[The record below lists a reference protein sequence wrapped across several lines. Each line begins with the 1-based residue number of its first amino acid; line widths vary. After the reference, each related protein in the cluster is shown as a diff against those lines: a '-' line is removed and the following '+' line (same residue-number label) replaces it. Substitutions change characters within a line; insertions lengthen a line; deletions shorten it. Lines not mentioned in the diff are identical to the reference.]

1 MNVVYTDEGDKQDAL
16 TNSDLK
22 GLLKAASLTEFHPD
36 AVLETNSK
44 EFEKT
49 SILFDLVRSNLVDAG
64 PSIAGAQ
71 LDVSNLDED
80 TELTN
85 GQTQQSENAKED
97 NEFAIVDGIKTQ
109 SANLSDSVGGLD
121 EPDLEASPETKDAF
135 SLVFDD
141 IKTDSELKVEIQDH
155 NIDSDE
161 LAPNKKTQDVGE
173 VLINTTEFAES
184 AEFLSEL
191 QKVQTTFDQ
200 KLDDEKK
207 EFSTVLEAMFGASSF
222 IATQMENEISDV
234 VLAIASDLAGTK
246 IDVVPEEFSKKISTV
261 AKQIIGN
268 NDEIT
273 VYVNGADY
281 AKLKTSRNFSELKY
295 TFLENQTLRRGE
307 FEVTSRKSSAGVS
320 LFNHS
325 DGD

>member
-1 MNVVYTDEGDKQDAL
+1 MNVVSIDDADQQNAL

-36 AVLETNSK
+36 AVHESNSK
-44 EFEKT
+44 EFEK
-49 SILFDLVRSNLVDAG
+49 SNSLFDLVRSNLVDTD
-64 PSIAGAQ
+64 PSTAEAQ
-71 LDVSNLDED
+71 LDISNLDKD
-80 TELTN
+80 TELAN
-85 GQTQQSENAKED
+85 GQTQQSENTKED
-97 NEFAIVDGIKTQ
+97 NGFVIEDGTKTQ
-109 SANLSDSVGGLD
+109 STNLSDNIGDLD
-121 EPDLEASPETKDAF
+121 EPDLEPSRETKDAF

-141 IKTDSELKVEIQDH
+141 IKTDSELTIEIQDQ

-161 LAPNKKTQDVGE
+161 LAPKKEAQDVGE
-173 VLINTTEFAES
+173 VLANTTEIANS

-191 QKVQTTFDQ
+191 KKVQITFDK

-207 EFSTVLEAMFGASSF
+207 EFSTVIEAMFGASSF

-261 AKQIIGN
+261 VKQIIGN

-320 LFNHS
+320 LFNLS

>member
-1 MNVVYTDEGDKQDAL
+1 MNVVSTNEGDQQDAL

-44 EFEKT
+44 EFKK
-49 SILFDLVRSNLVDAG
+49 SNSLFDLVRSNLVDAEPG
-64 PSIAGAQ
+64 NAEAQ
-71 LDVSNLDED
+71 LDIYNLDED

-85 GQTQQSENAKED
+85 GQTQQSVNTKED

-109 SANLSDSVGGLD
+109 STNLSDNIGDLD
-121 EPDLEASPETKDAF
+121 VSDLEPSPEIKDAF

-141 IKTDSELKVEIQDH
+141 IKTDSELTIEIQDQ

-161 LAPNKKTQDVGE
+161 LAPKKEAQDVGE
-173 VLINTTEFAES
+173 VLADTTETTNS

-191 QKVQTTFDQ
+191 KKAQTTFDQ

-207 EFSTVLEAMFGASSF
+207 EFSTVIEAMFGASSF
-222 IATQMENEISDV
+222 IETQMENEISDV
-234 VLAIASDLAGTK
+234 VLGIASDLAGTK

-261 AKQIIGN
+261 VKQIIGN

-273 VYVNGADY
+273 VYVNVADY

-307 FEVTSRKSSAGVS
+307 FEVTSQKSSAGVS
-320 LFNHS
+320 LFNLS

>member
-1 MNVVYTDEGDKQDAL
+1 MNVISTNEGDQQDAL

-36 AVLETNSK
+36 GLLDTNSK
-44 EFEKT
+44 EFER
-49 SILFDLVRSNLVDAG
+49 SNSLFDLVRSNLVDTESSSAED
-64 PSIAGAQ
+64 Q
-71 LDVSNLDED
+71 LDISNLDKD

-85 GQTQQSENAKED
+85 GQTQKSYNIKED
-97 NEFAIVDGIKTQ
+97 NEFAIVDDIKTQ
-109 SANLSDSVGGLD
+109 STNLSDNIGDLD
-121 EPDLEASPETKDAF
+121 EPDLEPSPETKDAF

-141 IKTDSELKVEIQDH
+141 IKTDSELKIEIQDE

-161 LAPNKKTQDVGE
+161 LAPKKETQDVGE
-173 VLINTTEFAES
+173 VITNTTETVES

-191 QKVQTTFDQ
+191 KKAQIAFEQ

-207 EFSTVLEAMFGASSF
+207 EFSTVIEAMFGASSF

-261 AKQIIGN
+261 AKQIVGK

-307 FEVTSRKSSAGVS
+307 FEVTSQKSSAGVS
-320 LFNHS
+320 LFNLS

>member
-1 MNVVYTDEGDKQDAL
+1 MNVVSTDEGDQQNIL

-44 EFEKT
+44 EFEK
-49 SILFDLVRSNLVDAG
+49 SNSLFDLVRSNLVDTG
-64 PSIAGAQ
+64 PSTVEAQ
-71 LDVSNLDED
+71 LDISNLDKD
-80 TELTN
+80 TGLTN
-85 GQTQQSENAKED
+85 GQTQQGENTEED
-97 NEFAIVDGIKTQ
+97 NGFIIEDGMKTQ
-109 SANLSDSVGGLD
+109 STNLSDKIDDLD
-121 EPDLEASPETKDAF
+121 VPDLEP
-135 SLVFDD
+135 SLVIKDVFTLEIDD
-141 IKTDSELKVEIQDH
+141 IKIDSGLKIEIQDQ

-161 LAPNKKTQDVGE
+161 LVSKKETQDVGE
-173 VLINTTEFAES
+173 VLGNITEIADS

-191 QKVQTTFDQ
+191 KKAQTTFDQ

-207 EFSTVLEAMFGASSF
+207 EFSTVIEAMFGASSF
-222 IATQMENEISDV
+222 IETQMENEISDV

-261 AKQIIGN
+261 VKQIIGN

-273 VYVNGADY
+273 VYVNVADY

-307 FEVTSRKSSAGVS
+307 FEVTSQKSSAGVS
-320 LFNHS
+320 LFNLS

>member
-1 MNVVYTDEGDKQDAL
+1 MNVVSTDEGDQQNAL

-36 AVLETNSK
+36 VVQESNSK
-44 EFEKT
+44 EFEK
-49 SILFDLVRSNLVDAG
+49 SNSLFDLVRSNLVDTD
-64 PSIAGAQ
+64 PSTVEAQ
-71 LDVSNLDED
+71 LDISNLDKD
-80 TELTN
+80 TELAN
-85 GQTQQSENAKED
+85 GQTQQSENTKED
-97 NEFAIVDGIKTQ
+97 NGFIIEDGTKPQ
-109 SANLSDSVGGLD
+109 STNLSDKIGDLD
-121 EPDLEASPETKDAF
+121 VSDLEPSLIIKD
-135 SLVFDD
+135 VFTLEIDD
-141 IKTDSELKVEIQDH
+141 IKTDGELKIEIQDQ
-155 NIDSDE
+155 NIDNDE
-161 LAPNKKTQDVGE
+161 LASKKETQQVGE
-173 VLINTTEFAES
+173 VLTNITEIADS

-191 QKVQTTFDQ
+191 KKAQTTFDQ

-207 EFSTVLEAMFGASSF
+207 EFSTVIEAMFGASSF

-273 VYVNGADY
+273 VYVNVADY
-281 AKLKTSRNFSELKY
+281 AKLKTARNFSELKY

-320 LFNHS
+320 LFNLS

>member
-1 MNVVYTDEGDKQDAL
+1 MNVVSTNEGDQQDAL

-22 GLLKAASLTEFHPD
+22 GLLKAASLTAFHPD

-44 EFEKT
+44 EFEK
-49 SILFDLVRSNLVDAG
+49 SNSLFDLVRSNLVDG
-64 PSIAGAQ
+64 EPSSAEAQ
-71 LDVSNLDED
+71 LDISNLDED

-85 GQTQQSENAKED
+85 SQTQQSENTKED
-97 NEFAIVDGIKTQ
+97 NEFAIVDDIKTQ
-109 SANLSDSVGGLD
+109 STNLSDNIGDLD
-121 EPDLEASPETKDAF
+121 EPDLELSPETKDAF

-141 IKTDSELKVEIQDH
+141 IKTDSELKTEIQDQ

-161 LAPNKKTQDVGE
+161 LAPKKETQDVGE
-173 VLINTTEFAES
+173 VLTNTTEIAKS

-191 QKVQTTFDQ
+191 KKAQTTLDR

-207 EFSTVLEAMFGASSF
+207 EFSTVIAAMFGASSF

-281 AKLKTSRNFSELKY
+281 AKLKTSTNFSELKY

-307 FEVTSRKSSAGVS
+307 FEVTNQKSSAGVS
-320 LFNHS
+320 LFNLS